1 MVFFRP
7 VALLALAL
15 ASSASASFEAIAG
28 YEPLSIVTDHNAIDK
43 DQALIESLLATGTTQ
58 SIQQAK
64 DVYEKGAFS
73 KTVATVTVSPSL
85 ATAIAKGTKLS
96 GKTADGTQ
104 VDGTLFEAYT
114 ANSGT
119 LRFQYEVNSKQAQY
133 VNCQVGANPDPNIEG
148 CLATSG
154 TLAIEGSVDSITY
167 SYSQTTGNTNERTIR
182 GFSTGAKAKMNDC
195 DNCPYP
201 MYEKFYN
208 YYGEFDYADKWVQAA
223 FALQKA
229 DFTNGDADFSLYGEA
244 GQAQAVKKGTAY
256 MNVWMYVLRN
266 LEHALDNCKEG
277 CSTAGC
283 NDGPVHSWDEG
294 VAFYTGSL
302 EGQDGAGSGVM
313 PYALADKRCVNFKT
327 CGDLADALTGTS
339 HVNIEVF
346 RYFKLGVDKLNKG
359 ECAAARSDK
368 EEIET
373 LMLIPLVQGTI
384 RYSYIVD
391 TEEDAGE
398 STKAEV
404 ATFAA
409 AVLPAVHACSEADAQ
424 VIYDNTK
431 VGATATD
438 FKAVKSAF
446 ESQYECMKID
456 GKHVGGLWD
465 YVTGDYYDGAGPGPA
480 GVATTSTLLAIG
492 AAGVAALSMLF

>member
-195 DNCPYP
+195 ANCPYL
-201 MYEKFYN
+201 MYEKFYK

-256 MNVWMYVLRN
+256 MNVWMYVIR
-266 LEHALDNCKEG
+266 EMEDALDDCKEG
-277 CSTAGC
+277 CSTTGC
-283 NDGPVHSWDEG
+283 NDDPVQAWDEG

-302 EGQDGAGSGVM
+302 EGKDGSGEGVM
-313 PYALADKRCVNFKT
+313 PYALADKRCSNFKT
-327 CGDLADALTGTS
+327 CGDLADSVTGTS
-339 HVNIEVF
+339 HVNIEIF
-346 RYFKLGVDKLNKG
+346 RYFKLGLGKLING
-359 ECAAARSDK
+359 ECSAARPDK
-368 EEIET
+368 EKIET
-373 LMLIPLVQGTI
+373 LMLVPLIQGTL
-384 RYSYIVD
+384 RYAYIVENKAAPSEKD
-391 TEEDAGE
+391 
-398 STKAEV
+398 KAEG

-409 AVLPAVHACSEADAQ
+409 AVLPAVHACNEEDAQ
-424 VIYDNTK
+424 EIYDNMK
-431 VGATATD
+431 VGAATTD
-438 FKAVKSAF
+438 FKAVKNAF
-446 ESQYECMKID
+446 ERQYGCMKID
-456 GKHVGGLWD
+456 GKQVGGLWD
-465 YVTGDYYDGAGPGPA
+465 DASGKYFEGAGPA
-480 GVATTSTLLAIG
+480 GVATTSTLLAVG
-492 AAGVAALSMLF
+492 AAGIAALSMLF

>member
-339 HVNIEVF
+339 HVNIEIF
-346 RYFKLGVDKLNKG
+346 RYFKLGLGKLING
-359 ECAAARSDK
+359 ECSAARPDK
-368 EEIET
+368 EKIET
-373 LMLIPLVQGTI
+373 LMLVPLIQGTL
-384 RYSYIVD
+384 RYAYIVENKAAPSEKD
-391 TEEDAGE
+391 
-398 STKAEV
+398 KAEG

-409 AVLPAVHACSEADAQ
+409 AVLPAVHACNEEDAQ
-424 VIYDNTK
+424 EIYDNMK
-431 VGATATD
+431 VGAATTD
-438 FKAVKSAF
+438 FKAVKNAF
-446 ESQYECMKID
+446 ERQYGCMKID
-456 GKHVGGLWD
+456 GKQVGGLWD
-465 YVTGDYYDGAGPGPA
+465 DASGKYFEGAGPA
-480 GVATTSTLLAIG
+480 GVATTSTLLAVG
-492 AAGVAALSMLF
+492 AAGIAALSMLF